1 MVDYSSINAAT
12 SAAQNQVVAVN
23 SITRSLQYV
32 TGQYTSI
39 TYEGPKTIQVFS
51 GVGRLV
57 NTCVVVS
64 GGGDAKFYN
73 TASSTALTANSLLF
87 VLDATAPT
95 GVTQIGL
102 QFSDGI
108 AVVIGSGVSLNVTY
122 SAGQ

>member
-1 MVDYSSINAAT
+1 MVDYSSISAAT
-12 SAAQNQVVAVN
+12 TAAQNQVVAVN
-23 SITRSLQYV
+23 SITRALQYV

-39 TYEGPKTIQVFS
+39 TYAGPQTVQIFS

-57 NTCVVVS
+57 NVCVVVS
-64 GGGDAKFYN
+64 GGGTVQFFN
-73 TASSTALTANSLLF
+73 TASITALPANSLLF
-87 VLDATAPT
+87 VLDASAPT

-102 QFSDGI
+102 QFSDGV

>member
-1 MVDYSSINAAT
+1 MVDYSSISAAT
-12 SAAQNQVVAVN
+12 TAAQNQVVAVN
-23 SITRSLQYV
+23 SITRALQYV
-32 TGQYTSI
+32 TGQYTSL
-39 TYEGPKTIQVFS
+39 TYAGPQTVQIFS

-57 NTCVVVS
+57 NVCVVVS

-73 TASSTALTANSLLF
+73 TASTTALPANSLLF
-87 VLDATAPT
+87 VLDASAPT

-102 QFSDGI
+102 QFSDGV